1 LSAESR
7 WICVQLGAREHY
19 AVPRALQA
27 VGALQALITDAW
39 APKALRSLPG
49 PMPRLRARF
58 HPDLVR
64 SDVRSGGLA
73 WIVIDACLRARS
85 RMAVDSNWN
94 LLIARNR
101 RFDRMA
107 AKLATRV
114 IAEAGLPPDSTTVFA
129 YSYASTETM
138 ERMASAGHRTVL
150 GQIDGGPWEEQI
162 VLDEISRFPE
172 LRDRYQPAP
181 AAYWRQWR
189 SQCAAATRII
199 VNSPWA
205 AECLERSGIPASK
218 LVEVPLYYHGEEDG
232 SSVARD
238 IPDRFSPTRPLRVLF
253 LGQLN
258 LRKGAAHLFQAI
270 RLLRSETIEF
280 RLVGPV
286 LVDVPRDLREM
297 RNVHIVG
304 PVDRQRVAEEYA
316 RADVFILPTLSDGYA
331 LTQLEAQRYR
341 LPVIASRYCGPVV
354 RDGVNGILLPDV
366 DPVSIAVKV
375 RSLLQE
381 PGRLRSMSDR
391 AVTTFESL
399 EGYGRH
405 IVGSTTCN

>member
-1 LSAESR
+1 MSAESR

-39 APKALRSLPG
+39 APKALRSLPW

-73 WIVIDACLRARS
+73 WIGIDAYLRARS

-94 LLIARNR
+94 LLLARNR

-114 IAEAGLPPDSTTVFA
+114 IAEAGLAPGGTTVFA
-129 YSYASTETM
+129 YSYASTETL
-138 ERMASAGHRTVL
+138 ERMASAGHTTVL

-162 VLDEISRFPE
+162 VMDEISRFPQ
-172 LRDRYQPAP
+172 LRDRYRPAP
-181 AAYWRQWR
+181 DAYWRQWR
-189 SQCAAATRII
+189 SQCAAATRIV

-218 LVEVPLYYHGEEDG
+218 LVEVPLYYSGESDG
-232 SSVARD
+232 PNVARD
-238 IPDRFSPTRPLRVLF
+238 IPDRFSPARPLRVLF
-253 LGQLN
+253 LGQVN
-258 LRKGAAHLFQAI
+258 LRKGAARLFEAI
-270 RLLRSETIEF
+270 RLLRSEPVEF
-280 RLVGPV
+280 RLVGPI
-286 LVDVPRDLREM
+286 LVDVPHDLRSM
-297 RNVHIVG
+297 RNVQVVG
-304 PVDRQRVAEEYA
+304 PVDRPCVPREYA
-316 RADVFILPTLSDGYA
+316 HADVFILPTLSDGYA
-331 LTQLEAQRYR
+331 LTQLEAQRHR
-341 LPVIASRYCGPVV
+341 LPIIASRHCGPVV

-366 DPVSIAVKV
+366 DPASIAGKV
-375 RSLLQE
+375 RVLMQE
-381 PGRLRSMSDR
+381 PGRLRSMSDC
-391 AVTTFESL
+391 ALTTFESL
-399 EGYGRH
+399 QGYGRC
-405 IVGSTTCN
+405 IVDSTCN